1 MDIVQCWHTL
11 DSARYP
17 GPVAPG
23 PIPYPAIEA
32 WARRK
37 GLDDRALDLVVT
49 VIGSLDVDRAERI
62 SSELRTENKRRE
74 AKGRKR

>member
-1 MDIVQCWHTL
+1 MDIVRCWHQL

-17 GPVAPG
+17 GPVAAG
-23 PIPYPAIEA
+23 PIPYPAIET

-37 GLDDRALDLVVT
+37 GLDQRALDLVVT
-49 VIGSLDVDRAERI
+49 VIGDVDMERAERI
-62 SSELRTENKRRE
+62 SSELRTESKRRE